1 MSDSSACWSRLA
13 GRLAVWTSDWPQQ
26 CSTPSAGFICEF
38 HSSRVG
44 TNDLCMETMS
54 TRRRAGARCVSSP
67 AVLTETQ
74 FVDPGNRTTLI
85 EHVDRRACFFIWTLN
100 TLDTGQYCQYI
111 HSANETRVNDRRE
124 TFRFT
129 RRCRRITD
137 LPRAAVCVS
146 EFIIFLSFMV
156 HTHFGANHSR
166 HL

>member
-85 EHVDRRACFFIWTLN
+85 EHVDRRAGLDWTFTGHWTLW
-100 TLDTGQYCQYI
+100 TLDST
-111 HSANETRVNDRRE
+111 VN
-124 TFRFT
+124 TSTVQMKHASTTAVKRF
-129 RRCRRITD
+129 D
-137 LPRAAVCVS
+137 SHDAAGELPICLGLCVS
-146 EFIIFLSFMV
+146 EFIIFLGS
-156 HTHFGANHSR
+156 TP
-166 HL
+166 